1 MTQDALSPEQL
12 AGIERDA
19 ARACLA
25 RARED
30 LAAAVAAQDPDRH
43 FKGLPES
50 EEVIEAYDRVR
61 AAEQAVAK
69 LERVSS

>member
-1 MTQDALSPEQL
+1 VSPLSPEQL

-19 ARACLA
+19 ARAHLA

-30 LAAAVAAQDPDRH
+30 LAVALLAQDPDRH

-50 EEVIEAYDRVR
+50 PEIIAAYDAVR
-61 AAEQAVAK
+61 EAEKALAR